1 MNGREPTNYNATTP
15 IQHLID
21 YVQRKM
27 YRLVF
32 TFEKAVDGGKVDQV
46 ECASRPK

>member
-15 IQHLID
+15 IQHLIG

-32 TFEKAVDGGKVDQV
+32 IRCEKAVEGGKVDQV
-46 ECASRPK
+46 E